1 MTKRQ
6 DKLDR
11 QGDIAISIMITLT
24 LCALFAGL
32 IVIVFG
38 SSCLLLQTMIS
49 IMLGVN

>member
-6 DKLDR
+6 NELDR
-11 QGDIAISIMITLT
+11 QGEITISIMIALG
-24 LCALFAGL
+24 LCALFVGL

-49 IMLGVN
+49 VMLGIS